1 MTVAGI
7 SIPLAGADTQK
18 QPGAVEAST
27 ESDSTDEEPWTVQVT
42 NLEIKNQRYQW
53 QLSIDG
59 LETEGELQVK
69 NIQIEGLNTAENSEP
84 KINVALVLESLAV
97 SGEIGR
103 ASCRE
108 RV

>member
-42 NLEIKNQRYQW
+42 NLEIKDERYHGC
-53 QLSIDG
+53 LCIDG

-69 NIQIEGLNTAENSEP
+69 KVNMDGLTAEENSEP
-84 KINVALVLESLAV
+84 RMNTALVVQSLACD
-97 SGEIGR
+97 GR
-103 ASCRE
+103 
-108 RV
+108 